1 MMRTFS
7 VVFALL
13 AASAPSLSQTAEP
26 SSGED
31 TDGSSLKI
39 TSGTM
44 ELGGTADFRS
54 ELSIPDSGDSR
65 TGLVLNL
72 SPMAGYF
79 LADGFEVAARL
90 GLGFFLGDRYSDVA
104 DTVSFALGARYFI
117 ETKLSLVLY
126 FGLAFGMNFLIAS
139 DSDIEVQKSLA
150 IEAPIGL
157 LIPLNRHVAIDL
169 GLMLSFVASLEE
181 MGGSTLSVPIGYM
194 GIQAFF

>member
-1 MMRTFS
+1 MIRTFTIVFVFW
-7 VVFALL
+7 VVSAT
-13 AASAPSLSQTAEP
+13 ASSQPVEE
-26 SSGED
+26 SGGSD
-31 TDGSSLKI
+31 NVGSSLKI

-65 TGLVLNL
+65 TGFVLNL

-117 ETKLSLVLY
+117 ETKFSLVLY

-157 LIPLNRHVAIDL
+157 MIPLNRHVAIDL
-169 GLMLSFVASLEE
+169 GLMLSFVASMEE

>member
-1 MMRTFS
+1 MPRTFVMALVLS
-7 VVFALL
+7 VVTATFF
-13 AASAPSLSQTAEP
+13 SRPAEP
-26 SSGED
+26 SSGGDGGD
-31 TDGSSLKI
+31 TSLKI

-65 TGLVLNL
+65 TGFVLNV

-79 LADGFEVAARL
+79 VADGFEVAARL
-90 GLGFFLGDRYSDVA
+90 GLGFFLGDRYSGVA

-126 FGLAFGMNFLIAS
+126 FGLAFGMNFLIPS
-139 DSDIEVQKSLA
+139 DWGDDVQKSLA
-150 IEAPIGL
+150 VEGPIGIM
-157 LIPLNRHVAIDL
+157 IPLNRHVAIDL
-169 GLMLSFVASLEE
+169 GLMLSFVSSLEE
-181 MGGSTLSVPIGYM
+181 HGGSTLSVPIGYM